1 VRDLFDR
8 EPLGSVRIG
17 AEQLQVT
24 LLAQAAEHGD
34 GLGKGVQRRPFEQDD
49 PAALG
54 DQGPHVL
61 LSLPP
66 FLSVRSGAVP
76 RCRRVLR
83 LAEQVVKVGS
93 RVVQRSEHFVG
104 DRYWQPADVDQ
115 RPGQAEPPQVGLVID
130 SLVRASPL
138 ALRNQSLPHVVLNGG
153 NGHPAASAQLG
164 YPHSERPFSNSPL
177 RRARHP
183 YCFLAGPEFEVL
195 TK

>member
-8 EPLGSVRIG
+8 QPLGGISVG

-24 LLAQAAEHGD
+24 LLAKAAQHGD
-34 GLGKGVQRRPFEQDD
+34 RLGQGEQRRPFEQDD

-66 FLSVRSGAVP
+66 FLRVRSGAFP
-76 RCRRVLR
+76 RRRRVLR
-83 LAEQVVKVGS
+83 LTEQIVKVGS
-93 RVVQRSEHFVG
+93 RVIERPEHFVG

-115 RPGQAEPPQVGLVID
+115 RPRQAEPAQVGLVID

-138 ALRNQSLPHVVLNGG
+138 TLRNQPLPHVVLNGG
-153 NGHPAASAQLG
+153 DGHPAASAQLG
-164 YPHSERPFSNSPL
+164 YPHSERPFPNSPL
-177 RRARHP
+177 RRTRHR
-183 YCFLAGPEFEVL
+183 YCS
-195 TK
+195 